1 MTTSTPAPSVNPA
14 PLPHAERLALYIIA
28 RLALADLLPA
38 DSLHATGNSADA
50 LLAVVAGAIHEALPL
65 MGDGWLKDLDW

>member
-38 DSLHATGNSADA
+38 DALHATGNSADA